1 MYARI
6 RHRAA
11 TRVPSPAMPQRPQP
25 LPTAPSLDDT
35 ERLFARQFA
44 MLLGPWYGAADGTRN
59 AAEVEGIGESLAES
73 SGTNESV
80 GREAFVNLAS
90 ALLPEWEALY
100 KIPAPL
106 TTTAA
111 RRTSLLARTRA
122 GFIAHPRTIVEAI
135 RGIAGTEAT
144 VLEPLWSEVTANPER
159 VHVIVV
165 RVSAD
170 AYGSPPDYTATYLQV
185 VDVVDRMKPAH
196 IEAVYTGAQTDGFLT
211 DDPDSLTDNTV
222 LRS

>member
-6 RHRAA
+6 RHRAS

-25 LPTAPSLDDT
+25 LPTAPTLDDT

-73 SGTNESV
+73 SGTNDRV

-90 ALLPEWEALY
+90 SLLPEWEALY

-111 RRTSLLARTRA
+111 RRTSLLARPRA

-135 RGIAGTEAT
+135 RGIAGADAT

-165 RVSAD
+165 RVSEEVFGTP
-170 AYGSPPDYTATYLQV
+170 YVNTATFLQV
-185 VDVVDRMKPAH
+185 VDVVGRMKPAH
-196 IEAVYTGAQTDGFLT
+196 IEAVYTGTQTDGFRT
-211 DDPDSLTDNTV
+211 DDPNSRTDNTV

>member
-1 MYARI
+1 
-6 RHRAA
+6 
-11 TRVPSPAMPQRPQP
+11 MPQRPQP
-25 LPTAPSLDDT
+25 LPSAPALDET
-35 ERLFARQFA
+35 SRLYSRQYA
-44 MLLGPWYGAADGTRN
+44 MLLGPWYAAADGSRN
-59 AAEVEGIGESLAES
+59 AADAETIGASLAAS
-73 SGTNESV
+73 SATNEDV
-80 GREAFVNLAS
+80 TLEAFVNLAS
-90 ALLPEWEALY
+90 VLLPEWETLY

-135 RGIAGTEAT
+135 RDIAGTDAT

-165 RVSAD
+165 RMSAA
-170 AYGSPPDYTATYLQV
+170 AYGTPPDHTATYLQV

-196 IEAVYTGAQTDGFLT
+196 IEAVYTGTQTDGFLT
-211 DDPDSLTDNTV
+211 DDADSLTDNTV

>member
-25 LPTAPSLDDT
+25 LPTAPTLDDT

-73 SGTNESV
+73 SGTNDRV
-80 GREAFVNLAS
+80 GAEAFVNLAS
-90 ALLPEWEALY
+90 SLLPEWEALY

-135 RGIAGTEAT
+135 RGIAGADAT
-144 VLEPLWSEVTANPER
+144 VLEPLWHEVTASPER

-165 RVSAD
+165 RVSEEVFGTP
-170 AYGSPPDYTATYLQV
+170 YVNTATFLQV

-196 IEAVYTGAQTDGFLT
+196 IEAVYTGTQTDGFRT
-211 DDPDSLTDNTV
+211 DDPNSRTDNTV

>member
-1 MYARI
+1 
-6 RHRAA
+6 
-11 TRVPSPAMPQRPQP
+11 MPQRPQP
-25 LPTAPSLDDT
+25 LPTAPTLDDT
-35 ERLFARQFA
+35 ERLFARQFT
-44 MLLGPWYGAADGTRN
+44 MLVGPWYGAADGTRN

-73 SGTNESV
+73 SGTNDRV
-80 GREAFVNLAS
+80 GAEAFVNLAS
-90 ALLPEWEALY
+90 TLLPEWEVLY

-106 TTTAA
+106 TTTTA

-135 RGIAGTEAT
+135 RGIAGAEAT
-144 VLEPLWSEVTANPER
+144 VLEPLWHEVTADPER

-165 RVSAD
+165 RVSA
-170 AYGSPPDYTATYLQV
+170 AVFGTPYVNTATFLQV

-196 IEAVYTGAQTDGFLT
+196 IEAVYTGTQTDGFRT
-211 DDPDSLTDNTV
+211 DDAESLTDNTV